1 MNVDYSNLSDFTA
14 WISLARE
21 VEPLFGPMADEP
33 LFQEAIKEA
42 IAEKRTFCIRASA
55 DEKDASLSGGVVI
68 AEEANEI
75 IWLAVAGRCRGMG
88 FGRQLLKFA
97 ISRLNPQKNIFV
109 QTFDQSVP
117 EGTAARRLYLE
128 SGFADL
134 KDGGPNPAGI
144 PTVIMQLPATLRRH
158 NKF

>member
-1 MNVDYSNLSDFTA
+1 MNVDYSNLSDFAA

-21 VEPLFGPMADEP
+21 VEPLFGPMADEAP
-33 LFQEAIKEA
+33 FQEAIRDA
-42 IAEKRTFCIRASA
+42 ISEKRAFCIRASA

-68 AEEANEI
+68 SEEANEI
-75 IWLAVAGRCRGMG
+75 VWLAVAERCRGMG

-97 ISRLNPQKNIFV
+97 INRLNPHKSIFV

-117 EGTAARRLYLE
+117 EGTAARHLYLE
-128 SGFADL
+128 SGFTDL

-144 PTVIMQLPATLRRH
+144 PTVIMQLPATPG
-158 NKF
+158 NPV